1 MPRRRRNSDA
11 RGRRREREV
20 TTQEELDGLV
30 AHKLRTGGV
39 GDLTLRELQQ
49 ASPELIPREAVQQAF
64 QDAFNRL
71 DAESAGT
78 ARLVW
83 KGADLTLFTGDDGR
97 LVAMF
102 ETGDID
108 QEFAMGIHEIPA
120 LRVWVNEDWVETNA
134 DGGWTESQ

>member
-1 MPRRRRNSDA
+1 MRRRRNADEE
-11 RGRRREREV
+11 GRRRQREA

-30 AHKLRTGGV
+30 AHKLRSGGA

-49 ASPELIPREAVQQAF
+49 ASPGLIPSEVVQQAF

-71 DAESAGT
+71 DAESAGI

-83 KGADLTLFTGDDGR
+83 KGADLSLFVSDDGR

-108 QEFAMGIHEIPA
+108 QEFAMGSHEIPA
-120 LRVWVNEDWVETNA
+120 LRFWANEDWIETSA
-134 DGGWTESQ
+134 DGGWTEPQ